1 MFIETFDGEYQAVD
15 HPKYRK
21 IIDERLHSSDNNC

>member
-1 MFIETFDGEYQAVD
+1 LFIEIFDSEYQAVD

-21 IIDERLHSSDNNC
+21 IIDEILHSSDNNC